1 MQIKVDKLKDFLLSF
16 QKTKGKPMTSQ
27 LIKKAQAF
35 AQKAH
40 SAQTYDQ
47 YPYFKH
53 LEDVYAVLVEFGY
66 NKNEF
71 LLASA
76 YLHDCL
82 EDCAV
87 SYSDLKKEFGEE
99 IAEIVY
105 CMTDEMGRNRKE
117 KKEKTYPKIRSNP
130 YSIILKLCDRIANV
144 RHSKAT
150 AEDGKSFS
158 DMYKKEYIGFRWALY
173 VSGHAQ
179 ELWDEL
185 DKLME
190 FEGI

>member
-1 MQIKVDKLKDFLLSF
+1 MRKPVDKLQTFLLRF
-16 QKTKGKPMTSQ
+16 QQTKGKPVTSQ

-53 LEDVYAVLVEFGY
+53 LEDVYNVLIEFGY
-66 NKNEF
+66 TYEP
-71 LLASA
+71 LLAASFI
-76 YLHDCL
+76 HDVL
-82 EDCAV
+82 EDTAT

-158 DMYKKEYIGFRWALY
+158 VMYKKEYIGFRWALY